1 MKEAIQS
8 NWYITE
14 HVDPTK
20 SHWDIRIRATSFE
33 EAEYILYN
41 LGVTDLVVIGRLIE
55 ERDQFGGFSYN

>member
-8 NWYITE
+8 SWYITE
-14 HVDPTK
+14 HTDPEK
-20 SHWDIRIRATSFE
+20 SHWDIRIRARSFE

-55 ERDQFGGFSYN
+55 KRDQFGGFSYN